1 MSINQLLGQFL
12 GGNAAGQNGTQ
23 SRSPISEFINPAGLG
38 GGLAAG
44 GLLGLVAGNRK
55 MRKKVGKIAGTAVG
69 IGGAAALAAITFRAF
84 HNWQSNAGNRIEV
97 KGDAANTPG
106 WLDTHTAGMPSLA
119 QFNPETG
126 AAADGQPFQRAL
138 IKAIITAANAGGHID
153 ADERRTIRDAITRMQ
168 LDTESNMLIFD
179 TLNDPPD
186 VEEIAG
192 YASGLEQASEI
203 YLVSRLVLD
212 PDNPADVA
220 YLKKLVHGL
229 SLPRDLVMHL
239 ENELRIPASEAA

>member
-12 GGNAAGQNGTQ
+12 GGNNAGQSGSQ
-23 SRSPISEFINPAGLG
+23 SRGALAELMNPAGLG

-44 GLLGLVAGNRK
+44 GLLGLIAGNKK
-55 MRKKVGKIAGTAVG
+55 MRKKAGKIAGTAVG

-84 HNWQSNAGNRIEV
+84 HNWQSNAGNKIEV
-97 KGDAANTPG
+97 KGDATNTPG
-106 WLDTHTAGMPSLA
+106 WLETHTAGMPSLA
-119 QFNPETG
+119 QFNPET
-126 AAADGQPFQRAL
+126 AVAADGQPFQRAL
-138 IKAIITAANAGGHID
+138 VKAIITAANADGHID
-153 ADERRTIRDAITRMQ
+153 DGERRAIEDTIAKLR

-179 TLNDPPD
+179 TLNDPPG

-192 YASGLEQASEI
+192 YANGLEQASEI

-212 PDNPADVA
+212 PENPADVT

-239 ENELRIPASEAA
+239 EDELRIPASEAA